1 MPTHEAKAIPTKE
14 EIDALAALYVDAEKN
29 VKDAKE
35 KSEIFYDQL
44 IEMIE
49 KHGFVPKKATKSRR
63 IEGHVYKITRSS
75 SQSVDVDGT
84 AVMRLRDALHGW
96 KFSRW
101 FRKLFK
107 RETVFVLQDG
117 AQELVAQLL
126 AKGAPSDLQ
135 ILFSNAVLIKGNS
148 PSLKVENKDEKEAKS
163 K

>member
-1 MPTHEAKAIPTKE
+1 MPEPKAIPTKE
-14 EIDALAALYVDAEKN
+14 EIDALASLYVDAETN

-35 KSEIFYDQL
+35 KSDIFYDQL

-49 KHGFVPKKATKSRR
+49 KHGYVPKRATKSRR
-63 IEGHVYKITRSS
+63 IEGHIYQITRSK
-75 SQSVDVDGT
+75 SQSVEVDGT
-84 AVMRLRDALHGW
+84 AVLRLKTALDGW
-96 KFSRW
+96 KFSRF

-107 RETVFVLQDG
+107 REPVFVLQDG

-148 PSLKVENKDEKEAKS
+148 PSLKVENKEDKEAKS

>member
-1 MPTHEAKAIPTKE
+1 MPKHEAKTIPTKE
-14 EIDALAALYVDAEKN
+14 EIDALAGLYVDAEEV
-29 VKDAKE
+29 VKAAKAN
-35 KSEIFYDQL
+35 SDIFYDRL

-63 IEGHVYKITRSS
+63 IEGHVYKITRIS

-84 AVMRLRDALHGW
+84 AVSRLKAALYEW

-148 PSLKVENKDEKEAKS
+148 PSLKVENKEEKEAKS